1 MLFDYN
7 VVLDSLPLYFGGVL
21 VTLKLLIIAL
31 AVGLLLAGIV
41 ALTVFAGPVM
51 RFAAA
56 TADQLYNPSLYLH
69 AVLERQEGTK

>member
-31 AVGLLLAGIV
+31 AVGLLA
-41 ALTVFAGPVM
+41 ALRTRG
-51 RFAAA
+51 RSAAA
-56 TADQLYNPSLYLH
+56 GN
-69 AVLERQEGTK
+69 